1 MSGSIEMNIEDYK
14 FLGQDGYKRHGI
26 SLIFSVSGLNKSL
39 GSRITFNFQHFH
51 CNVMPSVS
59 AEILEADGDGGV
71 ELCTACISC
80 IDSNGCNVSLYDR
93 VEDKWVNGKVR
104 MRIWVPTD
112 VQFTSQ

>member
-1 MSGSIEMNIEDYK
+1 MSGSIEEIIEDVRI
-14 FLGQDGYKRHGI
+14 LGQDGYKRHGI
-26 SLIFSVSGLNKSL
+26 SLIFSISSLNESL
-39 GSRITFNFQHFH
+39 GSRVTFNFQHFH

-59 AEILEADGDGGV
+59 AEILEADGSGGV
-71 ELCTACISC
+71 EKCTACISG

-93 VEDKWVNGKVR
+93 VDRKWVSGRVR

>member
-1 MSGSIEMNIEDYK
+1 MSGSIETSIEDLS
-14 FLGQDGYKRHGI
+14 FLGQDGYKRHGM
-26 SLIFSVSGLNKSL
+26 SLIFSIIGLNESL
-39 GSRITFNFQHFH
+39 GSRVTFNFQNFH

-59 AEILEADGDGGV
+59 AEILEADGSGGV
-71 ELCTACISC
+71 ERCTACISN

-93 VEDKWVNGKVR
+93 VDNRWVNGKVR